1 MNFKKFI
8 RSKGLTQEK
17 LADAMGCG
25 RANISLWATGEVFP
39 TPTSINNIVEGFA
52 KYSEGGGRLVLY
64 ITLYGDGTLY
74 ARPYDMFASKVDRE
88 KYPNVKQEYRFELQ
102 NVESVATKFAG
113 K

>member
-52 KYSEGGGRLVLY
+52 KLGIKTTYDEVFATLL
-64 ITLYGDGTLY
+64 IT
-74 ARPYDMFASKVDRE
+74 E
-88 KYPNVKQEYRFELQ
+88 KEK
-102 NVESVATKFAG
+102 ESA
-113 K
+113 

>member
-52 KYSEGGGRLVLY
+52 KLGIKTTYDEVFATLL
-64 ITLYGDGTLY
+64 IT
-74 ARPYDMFASKVDRE
+74 E
-88 KYPNVKQEYRFELQ
+88 KERGN
-102 NVESVATKFAG
+102 
-113 K
+113 